1 MINKLKDLK
10 ISNKLLLSFLIVI
23 ILYVTTVGVAIMGSS
38 SIRGSFNEFYNV
50 SYSIVK
56 EATAFRLNQYVVA
69 RNMYQIA
76 YERDSSSAV
85 SDMEETKSC
94 IESVNQAIKNIE
106 ELYQDKE
113 MVAQM
118 NTLYDKLVIPREKVM
133 ALLENEK
140 YDEAMTIY
148 RSEYDPLAREARAF
162 LRDMENTAKQ
172 EADEYFSSS
181 EANAR
186 TMMITLIILALITVI
201 FVSVIWYIISKSIT
215 KPLLEIEEAAKEIS
229 QGNLNV
235 EIDYHSQNELGSLSQ
250 SMRET
255 IATLGDYL
263 REIEKSLNLLG
274 RGKLNYKTKMEFK
287 GDFVRLKGSLD
298 RISQMLSESMLKINN
313 SAQQVSGGAQQISNG
328 AQMLSQ
334 GASEQT
340 GSIEELAAN
349 INEISDNVKNNA
361 DDAVAASHLADK
373 VERNI
378 LDNSKQMDDVT
389 RAIEEIKQNSINITG
404 IVKEI
409 EDIAFQTNLLSLNAA
424 VEAAHAGDAGRG
436 FSVVAAEIRKLAAK
450 VTEASKLTAKLIQKS
465 TQSVE
470 EGSMLINTT
479 EESLKTIVTGAKE
492 LSTKIESISQANVQQ
507 ANFIIQIRQSIE
519 QISDIVQGNSATSQ
533 ESAAAS
539 EELAAQAQI
548 LKELVNSFEVQEKDE
563 TEYEI

>member
-1 MINKLKDLK
+1 MVNRFINLK
-10 ISNKLLLSFLIVI
+10 IMNKLLLSFLIVI
-23 ILYVTTVGVAIMGSS
+23 ILYIATVGVAIMGSS
-38 SIRGSFNEFYNV
+38 SITGSFNEFYNV

-56 EATAFRLNQYVVA
+56 ETTAFRLNQYVVA

-76 YERDSSSAV
+76 YQRDTMSAI
-85 SDMEETKSC
+85 SDMEETKGC
-94 IESVNQAIKNIE
+94 IESVNQAVRNIE
-106 ELYQDKE
+106 ELHQDKE
-113 MVAQM
+113 LVAKM

-133 ALLENEK
+133 TLLENEK
-140 YDEAMTIY
+140 YDEAMAIY
-148 RSEYDPLAREARAF
+148 QSEYDPVARETRAF
-162 LRDMENTAKQ
+162 LREMENSAK
-172 EADEYFSSS
+172 EDADEYFSSS
-181 EANAR
+181 EANAKS
-186 TMMITLIILALITVI
+186 MQITLITLALITII
-201 FVSVIWYIISKSIT
+201 FVSVTWYFISKSIT
-215 KPLLEIEEAAKEIS
+215 KPLLEIEGAAKEIA

-235 EIDYHSQNELGSLSQ
+235 DISYCSKNELGSLSQ

-263 REIEKSLNLLG
+263 REIERSLNLLG
-274 RGKLNYKTKMEFK
+274 QGKLNYKTKMEFK
-287 GDFVRLKGSLD
+287 GDFVRLKTSLD
-298 RISQMLSESMLKINN
+298 HISQMLSESMLKINN

-361 DDAVAASHLADK
+361 DDTVAASHLADK

-436 FSVVAAEIRKLAAK
+436 FSVVATEIRKLAAK
-450 VTEASKLTAKLIQKS
+450 ATEASKLTAKLIQKS

-470 EGSMLINTT
+470 EGSVLINST
-479 EESLKTIVTGAKE
+479 EESLKNIVTGAKE
-492 LSTKIESISQANVQQ
+492 LTTKIESISQANIQQ

-548 LKELVNSFEVQEKDE
+548 LKELVNSFEVQEKDDL
-563 TEYEI
+563 EYEI